1 MGDMR
6 GDRGEGF
13 YCILERE
20 REREKTTSLTHSLSL
35 TLSSLLTFLFSVC
48 LSLSLSIHTTTL
60 LYCPLLPSTTRYPVL
75 TLFILDK
82 AVS

>member
-20 REREKTTSLTHSLSL
+20 REKTTSLTQSLSL

-48 LSLSLSIHTTTL
+48 LSLSLYTHHYSS
-60 LYCPLLPSTTRYPVL
+60 LLPSTTLYYPL
-75 TLFILDK
+75 LPDIQY
-82 AVS
+82 